1 MIVRRFWVA
10 FAFVVASV
18 TAVGAQ
24 ANRAEAVGAQAL
36 RDGDADRAA
45 AIFAEGLR
53 QFPANPN
60 LHFGAGVAAH
70 MRGRDDEARAS
81 LQKALELE
89 PQFLGAA
96 ALYGELAYQ
105 NGDVDLAIQTYERAL
120 TYAPMNE
127 NLAARLAVWRAEAS
141 KERRL
146 DGRFSIAFDGPAE
159 ARLAAH
165 ATQTLQ
171 SSYWRLGRSLGA
183 YPSDRIAVVFYTRE
197 AFQAA
202 TGAPEWAD
210 GAFDTRIRMPVRGAL
225 AVQEEFDRVLTHEL
239 AHAMIAG
246 LAPRGIP
253 AWLHEGL
260 ATYLEP
266 GDVRAAVTRLQR
278 AQPVPLSDL
287 SDGFGDLNATQALV
301 AYDESLVVASVV
313 AERLGPNLSLLL
325 ESLGR
330 GQDFMSALAQFGV
343 SADELERAMTSRFR
357 AAR

>member
-1 MIVRRFWVA
+1 MFLHRVAVAIVFVA
-10 FAFVVASV
+10 GSVA
-18 TAVGAQ
+18 AVAGQ
-24 ANRAEAVGAQAL
+24 ASRAEQVGAQAL

-45 AIFAEGLR
+45 AVFAEGLR
-53 QFPANPN
+53 NYPANPN

-70 MRGRDDEARAS
+70 LRGRDDEARAA
-81 LQKALELE
+81 LQRALELE
-89 PQFLGAA
+89 PNFLGAA

-105 NGDVDLAIQTYERAL
+105 HGDVDIAIQTYERAL
-120 TYAPMNE
+120 TYAPMNQ
-127 NLAARLAVWRAEAS
+127 NLASRLAVWRAEAS

-159 ARLAAH
+159 SRLAAH
-165 ATQTLQ
+165 ATRTLQ
-171 SSYWRLGRSLGA
+171 TSYWRLGKTLGA
-183 YPSDRIAVVFYTRE
+183 YPSDPIAVVFYTRE
-197 AFQAA
+197 AFYAA

-225 AVQEEFDRVLTHEL
+225 AVQEQFDRILTHEL

-266 GDVRAAVTRLQR
+266 ADVRAAVVRLR
-278 AQPVPLSDL
+278 GARTVPLASL
-287 SDGFGDLNATQALV
+287 QEGFGGLTAAQALV
-301 AYDESLVVASVV
+301 AYDESLVAASVI

-330 GQDFMSALAQFGV
+330 GQDMVSALAQLGV
-343 SADELERAMTSRFR
+343 SSADLERGLTAQIKSTR
-357 AAR
+357 

>member
-1 MIVRRFWVA
+1 MVLRRIAVA
-10 FAFVVASV
+10 IALVVGSVSVVVA
-18 TAVGAQ
+18 Q
-24 ANRAEAVGAQAL
+24 ASRAEQVGAQAL
-36 RDGDADRAA
+36 QDGDADRAA
-45 AIFAEGLR
+45 VVFAEGLR
-53 QFPANPN
+53 QYPANPN

-70 MRGRDDEARAS
+70 MRGRDDEARAA

-105 NGDVDLAIQTYERAL
+105 HGDVDIAMQTYEHAL
-120 TYAPMNE
+120 TYAPMNQ
-127 NLAARLAVWRAEAS
+127 NLASRLAVWRGEAS

-159 ARLAAH
+159 SRLAAH
-165 ATQTLQ
+165 ATRTLQ
-171 SSYWRLGRSLGA
+171 TSYWRLGKTLGA
-183 YPSDRIAVVFYTRE
+183 YPSDPIAVVFYTRE

-202 TGAPEWAD
+202 TGAPEWAG

-225 AVQEEFDRVLTHEL
+225 AVPEEFDRILTHEL

-266 GDVRAAVTRLQR
+266 GDVRAAVARLR
-278 AQPVPLSDL
+278 TARSVPLDKL
-287 SDGFGDLNATQALV
+287 QEGFGELTSTQALV
-301 AYDESLVVASVV
+301 AYDESLVAASVV
-313 AERLGPNLSLLL
+313 AERLGSNLSLLI

-330 GQDFMSALAQFGV
+330 GQDMVSALAQFGV
-343 SADELERAMTSRFR
+343 SIADLERAMTARVTSSR
-357 AAR
+357 

>member
-1 MIVRRFWVA
+1 MVRRLAVA
-10 FAFVVASV
+10 FALVVASV
-18 TAVGAQ
+18 TAVATQ
-24 ANRAEAVGAQAL
+24 ANRAESAGAQAL
-36 RDGDADRAA
+36 QDGDADRAA
-45 AIFAEGLR
+45 ALFAEGLR
-53 QFPANPN
+53 QYPANPN

-81 LQKALELE
+81 LQKALELA
-89 PQFLGAA
+89 PQFIGAA
-96 ALYGELAYQ
+96 ALYGELVYQ
-105 NGDVDLAIQTYERAL
+105 NGDVDLAIRTYERAL
-120 TYAPMNE
+120 AYAPMNQ

-171 SSYWRLGRSLGA
+171 SSYWRLGKSLGA
-183 YPSDRIAVVFYTRE
+183 YPSDPISVVFYTRE
-197 AFQAA
+197 AFQDA

-225 AVQEEFDRVLTHEL
+225 AVPEQFDRILVHEL

-266 GDVRAAVTRLQR
+266 GDVRAAVARLQR
-278 AQPVPLSDL
+278 ARVVPLGDL
-287 SDGFGDLNATQALV
+287 QDGFSGLTAAQALV
-301 AYDESLVVASVV
+301 AYDESLVAVSVI

-330 GQDFMSALAQFGV
+330 GQDMVSALAQFGV
-343 SADELERAMTSRFR
+343 SVDDLDRAMSSRFR
-357 AAR
+357 ASR

>member
-1 MIVRRFWVA
+1 MFLRRVA
-10 FAFVVASV
+10 VAIAFVVGSV
-18 TAVGAQ
+18 AGVVAQ
-24 ANRAEAVGAQAL
+24 ASRAEQVGAQAL

-45 AIFAEGLR
+45 AVFAEGL
-53 QFPANPN
+53 QQYPANPN

-70 MRGRDDEARAS
+70 LRGRNDEARAA
-81 LQKALELE
+81 LQRALELE
-89 PQFLGAA
+89 PEFLGAA

-105 NGDVDLAIQTYERAL
+105 HGDVDVAIRTYERAL
-120 TYAPMNE
+120 AYAPMNQ
-127 NLAARLAVWRAEAS
+127 NLASRLAVWRAEAS

-146 DGRFSIAFDGPAE
+146 DGRFSIAFDGPSE

-171 SSYWRLGRSLGA
+171 TSYWRLGMTLGA
-183 YPSDRIAVVFYTRE
+183 YPSDSIAVVFYTRE

-202 TGAPEWAD
+202 TGAPEWAG

-225 AVQEEFDRVLTHEL
+225 AVQAEFDRILTHEL

-266 GDVRAAVTRLQR
+266 GDVRAAVVRLR
-278 AQPVPLSDL
+278 GAPTVPLASL
-287 SDGFGDLNATQALV
+287 QQGFGELTAEQALV
-301 AYDESLVVASVV
+301 AYDESLVAASVV
-313 AERLGPNLSLLL
+313 AERLGPNMSLLL

-330 GQDFMSALAQFGV
+330 GQDMVSALAQLGV
-343 SADELERAMTSRFR
+343 SVADLDRGM
-357 AAR
+357 AARVRPTR